1 MANDDLTVDVCM
13 GCACYGGGVYQS
25 GEGSVE
31 LSESEVQALVAL
43 MEQHNSSD
51 VEQLQLDIALPEL
64 YKKLFV
70 ACHDAA
76 YKANA
81 LHWIGEVW
89 VCDEYDKQGL
99 AEFCEQ
105 ELGYEYNYDEC
116 PLDDDELEDYDEE
129 EAELNARDI
138 HLQSWLEDYLQS
150 ADIETLQTIYLDYLG
165 FDECVFDME
174 QDAYCVVI
182 PDEIVKMAKLS

>member
-1 MANDDLTVDVCM
+1 MPNPKVKMQA
-13 GCACYGGGVYQS
+13 
-25 GEGSVE
+25 E
-31 LSESEVQALVAL
+31 LEAKFKWKYDKKLAEMKAEFAELLAQAKARYLV
-43 MEQHNSSD
+43 
-51 VEQLQLDIALPEL
+51 QLDIALPEL

-105 ELGYEYNYDEC
+105 ELGYEYNDDEC